1 MTGTGTGPNR
11 LSRIAAKE
19 VPHRTDERFF
29 SAKADVKRACEDLM
43 HDLRGCSATPAMVT
57 DLTTAVTRLLQQVK
71 DVSPDEPKASST
83 VRDMGKE
90 VQHLQTAQTW
100 VSAAERVLAR
110 LGGGAASEVRVGLL
124 EAQDSVMW
132 CVRAQHWDGE
142 LTAATKRLEDL
153 VKDAETLNAA
163 YNDAAGFTEK
173 FNLNLLTRINRELG
187 GTFDLST
194 FEHHAF
200 YNRERQRIG
209 RAHVTSPR
217 SQALAVVQARYE
229 AILFVTLDAVK
240 LDPPQRQPLFAEE
253 LGHQLMGQR
262 PRRRDAFQFHQYRA
276 RLGRADRNAELGSSQ
291 VIFQY
296 HHGSLELGG
305 HRDAHHANP
314 LHFFDHDTKYTPR
327 PVLFRPLNAL
337 P

>member
-43 HDLRGCSATPAMVT
+43 HDLRSCAATPAMVT

-110 LGGGAASEVRVGLL
+110 LGSGTASEVRVGLL

-153 VKDAETLNAA
+153 VKDAEA
-163 YNDAAGFTEK
+163 
-173 FNLNLLTRINRELG
+173 
-187 GTFDLST
+187 
-194 FEHHAF
+194 HAS
-200 YNRERQRIG
+200 R
-209 RAHVTSPR
+209 VS
-217 SQALAVVQARYE
+217 
-229 AILFVTLDAVK
+229 
-240 LDPPQRQPLFAEE
+240 
-253 LGHQLMGQR
+253 
-262 PRRRDAFQFHQYRA
+262 
-276 RLGRADRNAELGSSQ
+276 
-291 VIFQY
+291 
-296 HHGSLELGG
+296 
-305 HRDAHHANP
+305 
-314 LHFFDHDTKYTPR
+314 
-327 PVLFRPLNAL
+327 
-337 P
+337 